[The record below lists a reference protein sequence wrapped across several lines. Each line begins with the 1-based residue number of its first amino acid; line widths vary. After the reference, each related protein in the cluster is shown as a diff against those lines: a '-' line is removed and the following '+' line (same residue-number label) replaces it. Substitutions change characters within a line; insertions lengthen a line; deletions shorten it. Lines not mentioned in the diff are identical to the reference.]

1 VISSIYRPEG
11 IRIYF
16 GGASDAAIE
25 VAGKQADTY
34 VLWGETY

>member
-25 VAGKQADTY
+25 VAGTAKKNGQTNA
-34 VLWGETY
+34 